1 MEEIFKNKSW
11 HVNRTGVSVL
21 ELTLP
26 HFLEIYFSVEGT
38 WGWGY
43 KQSLLK
49 PGGSHGKIRAD
60 RHLIDGRGKEEG
72 FNSLSGITLLRA
84 AWLIVT

>member
-1 MEEIFKNKSW
+1 M
-11 HVNRTGVSVL
+11 SVL

-26 HFLEIYFSVEGT
+26 HFLEIYFALEGT

-43 KQSLLK
+43 KQILLI

-60 RHLIDGRGKEEG
+60 RHPIDGCGKEEG
-72 FNSLSGITLLRA
+72 FNSLLGIALLTA
-84 AWLIVT
+84 VWLIVT